1 MLVSETIYRHQVAAD
16 IRPFSDVLIGLFFVT
31 IGMQLNLGYVAT
43 NLSWVV
49 AMLAL
54 LVAGKGLIVLALS
67 LALRNPLPIALNTAL
82 HLAQAGEFGFVLV
95 VEAANTSLFD
105 PATRQVAL
113 ASMLLSM
120 LITPLL
126 IEHGSR
132 LFGSLTRREAAD
144 SLHDLED
151 QVRHVDGHV
160 IICSYGRMGQSV
172 ARFLDLEAIPF
183 VVLDTDQQ
191 RVREATAAGERVVY
205 GDADQQVV
213 LLAAGLRRAKA
224 EVIAYA
230 DVAMALKVL
239 RVVRQTDPNIPVIVR
254 AADDSQLDVLKKEG
268 ATEVVPEI
276 LEGGLMLA
284 VQTLGQLGSRPRA
297 LWTECAKSAAIAT
310 SCCATFTGRRRTG
323 CATRSP
329 ATWNPGDRSRYRSPP
344 TRSANPTS
352 AWVWTSWRSSL
363 WASSITECAAKQPRR
378 TPPSRRA
385 TC

>member
-1 MLVSETIYRHQVAAD
+1 
-16 IRPFSDVLIGLFFVT
+16 
-31 IGMQLNLGYVAT
+31 
-43 NLSWVV
+43 
-49 AMLAL
+49 
-54 LVAGKGLIVLALS
+54 
-67 LALRNPLPIALNTAL
+67 L

-183 VVLDTDQQ
+183 VVLDTDPQ

-224 EVIAYA
+224 VVIAYA

-284 VQTLGQLGSRPRA
+284 VQTLGQLGMPAARAMERVREIRGHRYELLRHFYRAEEDRLRDALAGNLEPRRSF
-297 LWTECAKSAAIAT
+297 EIPESAYAVGKPYLGLGLDQLEVKLVGFVHNGVRCEAASEDAT
-310 SCCATFTGRRRTG
+310 VAPGDVLILAGAARQLEAAETYLLTGRELSL
-323 CATRSP
+323 AT
-329 ATWNPGDRSRYRSPP
+329 T
-344 TRSANPTS
+344 
-352 AWVWTSWRSSL
+352 
-363 WASSITECAAKQPRR
+363 
-378 TPPSRRA
+378 
-385 TC
+385 